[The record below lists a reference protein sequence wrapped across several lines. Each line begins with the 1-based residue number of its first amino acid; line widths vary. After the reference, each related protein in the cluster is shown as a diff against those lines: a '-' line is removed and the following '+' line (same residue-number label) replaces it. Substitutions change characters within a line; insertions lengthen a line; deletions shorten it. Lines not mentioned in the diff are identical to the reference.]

1 MTRTDRRRFPILLA
15 AITALALAGAA
26 LALLFSPVQAQE
38 GDGAPVIA
46 SIEITSDP
54 GDDDTY
60 QSIDTIEFKVSFNAR
75 VYNVGGRA
83 TLLKFVIG
91 DEDRVAG
98 YSYGSSSEY
107 YFQYNVR
114 WNDHDDNGISFK
126 ADALD
131 LNGGELQ
138 RYDGLALDLSSDAVP
153 DNPAHKVDSAITVIL
168 HGDQS
173 PVVSENTYR
182 LIEIRYRQ
190 VNLFYGQEDPTF
202 GLRGVDSDD
211 FVITTKE
218 GLLSFKVTPDFEN
231 PTDSDGDNVYE
242 FMVTASVPGLRDGS
256 LDVTLTV
263 TNELEPSDPGAPPLV
278 RHVGI
283 TSYPE
288 NDQTYRLGD
297 SISVRLRFSQS
308 VAVTGTPQIELNV
321 GGEARTA
328 NYSSTDGVDVT
339 FTYVVAGGDRD
350 SNGIGV
356 VADTLTLNGG
366 SIRNPDGGADAVLTH
381 YAIFNQPGQKVD
393 ASGGL

>member
-1 MTRTDRRRFPILLA
+1 MTRTDRRRFPILFA

-26 LALLFSPVQAQE
+26 LALLFSPAQAQE
-38 GDGAPVIA
+38 GDDAPVIA
-46 SIEITSDP
+46 SIEIVSDP

-60 QSIDTIEFKVSFNAR
+60 QGTDTIEFKVSFNAR

-83 TLLKFVIG
+83 TQLKFVIG

-98 YSYGSSSEY
+98 FNYGSSRDY
-107 YFQYNVR
+107 YFLYYVR
-114 WNDHDDNGISFK
+114 WNDQDDDGISFK

-168 HGDQS
+168 YGDQS

-182 LIEIRYRQ
+182 LIEIRYSQ
-190 VNLFYGQEDPTF
+190 DNLFYGQEDPTF
-202 GLRGVDSDD
+202 GLTGVDSDD
-211 FVITTKE
+211 FVITE
-218 GLLSFKVTPDFEN
+218 DGLLSFKITPDFEN
-231 PTDSDGDNVYE
+231 PTDSDGNNVYE
-242 FMVTASVPGLRDGS
+242 FTVTASVPGLRDGS

-263 TNELEPSDPGAPPLV
+263 TDELEPSDPGAPPIV

-356 VADTLTLNGG
+356 IDDSLTLNGG

-381 YAIFNQPGQKVD
+381 YAIFNQPGQNVD